1 MGTWGLL
8 SSLVMKFLVLL
19 SLLAAGQ
26 TAPLPEADP
35 QLLHAVAHHPLSY
48 SHHPLTSYAHH
59 VASPALAQPLL
70 TYSHHVPVQTL
81 VHTAPVVQ
89 HVGYKVHHQVH
100 HVPQVTVQKHVT
112 QHTTHHVINHAP
124 VVGAISAG
132 HLVAPVQAVAA
143 APAPLSDEGV
153 ISA

>member
-26 TAPLPEADP
+26 AAPLPEADP

-70 TYSHHVPVQTL
+70 TYSHHVPVQ
-81 VHTAPVVQ
+81 
-89 HVGYKVHHQVH
+89 